1 MEHPLQHPLLL
12 MELQPALMDRLRTQI
27 LILTPAVILIP
38 PTLIL
43 TQMMMNQLLELLEEV
58 PRL

>member
-27 LILTPAVILIP
+27 LILTPAVIQIP

>member
-1 MEHPLQHPLLL
+1 MEHPLQHPLQL

-27 LILTPAVILIP
+27 PILTPAVILIP

>member
-1 MEHPLQHPLLL
+1 
-12 MELQPALMDRLRTQI
+12 MELPALLMDRLRTQI
-27 LILTPAVILIP
+27 LILTQAVILIL

-43 TQMMMNQLLELLEEV
+43 TPMMMNQWPELLAEV

>member
-1 MEHPLQHPLLL
+1 MEHPLQHPLQL